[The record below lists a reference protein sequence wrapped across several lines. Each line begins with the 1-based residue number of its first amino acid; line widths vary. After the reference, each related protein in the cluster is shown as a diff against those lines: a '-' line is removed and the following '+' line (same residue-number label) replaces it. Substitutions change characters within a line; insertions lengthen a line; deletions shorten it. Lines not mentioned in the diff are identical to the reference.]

1 MSRAGDI
8 VSPAFSFAL
17 SPRQPR
23 CLHHTAPDLMPVGGG
38 IDEILTK
45 EAIMPIQD
53 ILRAKLAEAEERVRQ
68 LESDNR
74 KLRHML
80 LAHEQELGTLECG
93 HYVVTSDGWSGPYHS
108 RAQAIEQGRDFAKE
122 GRALSVEI
130 VACNEAQEQSDDNA
144 GIYRPW
150 TMVPPARVA
159 A

>member
-1 MSRAGDI
+1 
-8 VSPAFSFAL
+8 
-17 SPRQPR
+17 
-23 CLHHTAPDLMPVGGG
+23 
-38 IDEILTK
+38 
-45 EAIMPIQD
+45 MPIQD

-108 RAQAIEQGRDFAKE
+108 RKQALEQGKDFAQE
-122 GRALSVEI
+122 DFSLTVEI
-130 VACNEAQEQSDDNA
+130 VARHEAQEQPDDNA
-144 GIYRPW
+144 GIYRPA